1 MQENSCIPGNL
12 QYALRGKEVASV
24 LDKMKTWVCG
34 CLLLYL
40 ATPLLA
46 QPASNEVTPEVQQ
59 LYAQAKTAQQNGD
72 DNTAMEKYRQMIRL
86 APDLAA
92 AYNNLGM
99 LYFNHGE
106 YAKAVPVLERGLHV
120 DPKMGTATAL
130 LGLSYF
136 ELGQDQKARPVLESA
151 LRANPADS
159 NVQMSLAHVLINL
172 GMNQEAIRSL
182 NDYLARNPKDQ
193 QAWYLLGK
201 TYLNL
206 SEDALGKVNQIDPNS
221 FVAHEVAGEID
232 ESMHN
237 YDGALVEFKKAVE
250 LAPQQAGTHLRLGNV
265 YWVMGKWQSAQ
276 DEFRSELAIAP
287 MDCMARW
294 KLANSILAANGS
306 SDEALTNLNQTV
318 TRCPNIMQA
327 RVDRARALVKLNR
340 DTEALPDLLLAVKDS
355 PDEPSIHFLL
365 ASVYRS
371 QGRAEDAKRELH
383 TYGELQRQASA
394 AVTERANQEISAKSA
409 AR

>member
-1 MQENSCIPGNL
+1 M
-12 QYALRGKEVASV
+12 

-34 CLLLYL
+34 CLLLCL

-46 QPASNEVTPEVQQ
+46 QSASNEVTPEVQQ

-394 AVTERANQEISAKSA
+394 AVTERANQEISAKGA

>member
-1 MQENSCIPGNL
+1 
-12 QYALRGKEVASV
+12 V

-34 CLLLYL
+34 CLLLCL

-46 QPASNEVTPEVQQ
+46 QSASNEVTPEVQQ

>member
-1 MQENSCIPGNL
+1 
-12 QYALRGKEVASV
+12 VASV

-34 CLLLYL
+34 FLLLCL

-46 QPASNEVTPEVQQ
+46 QSASNEVTPEVQQ

-201 TYLNL
+201 TYLHL

>member
-1 MQENSCIPGNL
+1 
-12 QYALRGKEVASV
+12 
-24 LDKMKTWVCG
+24 
-34 CLLLYL
+34 
-40 ATPLLA
+40 
-46 QPASNEVTPEVQQ
+46 
-59 LYAQAKTAQQNGD
+59 
-72 DNTAMEKYRQMIRL
+72 
-86 APDLAA
+86 
-92 AYNNLGM
+92 
-99 LYFNHGE
+99 
-106 YAKAVPVLERGLHV
+106 
-120 DPKMGTATAL
+120 
-130 LGLSYF
+130 
-136 ELGQDQKARPVLESA
+136 
-151 LRANPADS
+151 
-159 NVQMSLAHVLINL
+159 
-172 GMNQEAIRSL
+172 
-182 NDYLARNPKDQ
+182 
-193 QAWYLLGK
+193 
-201 TYLNL
+201 
-206 SEDALGKVNQIDPNS
+206 LGKVNQIDPNS

>member
-1 MQENSCIPGNL
+1 
-12 QYALRGKEVASV
+12 
-24 LDKMKTWVCG
+24 MKTWVCG
-34 CLLLYL
+34 CLLLCL

-46 QPASNEVTPEVQQ
+46 QSASNEVTPEVQQ

-201 TYLNL
+201 TYLHL

-394 AVTERANQEISAKSA
+394 AVTERANQEISAKGA

>member
-1 MQENSCIPGNL
+1 
-12 QYALRGKEVASV
+12 VASV

-34 CLLLYL
+34 FLLLCL

-46 QPASNEVTPEVQQ
+46 QSASNEVTPEVQQ